1 VTLWFALQL
10 HERRSFSFCLAAIDE
25 LINGGDVVIV
35 GITTALTDVDK
46 RILGVRIYS
55 GILVEYVH
63 S

>member
-1 VTLWFALQL
+1 VVCTQL
-10 HERRSFSFCLAAIDE
+10 HERRSFSFCLAAIDA

-35 GITTALTDVDK
+35 GITTAVTDVDK

-55 GILVEYVH
+55 GILVEYAH